1 MGMNIVIEE
10 NKKKYMDK
18 IFDKAKD
25 KNVSAVII
33 YGKNDDID
41 EIPLAYVDEECTIA
55 MKSSDLKDAFLKRV
69 IIKIGAKYYI
79 PSFMTIVEGMC
90 ALVYS
95 DINESG
101 DGFTIKSISS
111 VSE

>member
-1 MGMNIVIEE
+1 
-10 NKKKYMDK
+10 MDK
-18 IFDKAKD
+18 IFNQAKD

-33 YGKNDDID
+33 YGKEKDLDVL
-41 EIPLAYVDEECTIA
+41 PLAYVDEECTIA

-69 IIKIGAKYYI
+69 IIKIGAKYHI
-79 PSFMTIVEGMC
+79 PSFMGIIEERC
-90 ALVYS
+90 SIAYS

-101 DGFTIKSISS
+101 DGLIIKSINS